1 MIFKGGNEWCFN
13 FFTKNTYRVSFDE
26 YEQLGRLPLE
36 LHNVTSRKVNTGLD
50 LKMRI
55 NQQLITSL

>member
-1 MIFKGGNEWCFN
+1 MIFKGENEWWCN
-13 FFTKNTYRVSFDE
+13 FFFLNMYLVSFNE

-55 NQQLITSL
+55 NQQLIRSL